1 MTLTESLLPKLSEW
15 KPAGDGRHS
24 LAAAVPEA
32 GWTVTLTADKTD
44 SLSALVWELTLA
56 RTGEAPDGFTLKG
69 WAEGVA
75 KRATGLLE
83 PLRVIEVDDPR
94 GEALLRSDAPAK
106 KGGLVAYYEV
116 KLFGTD
122 RAVVRRFAAL
132 DPRSEIA
139 KQAKRGAG
147 DKPTES
153 GREQVAYALTHEV
166 LAKLAGDISG

>member
-15 KPAGDGRHS
+15 RPAGDGRHS

-32 GWTVTLTADKTD
+32 GWAAQLTADKAD
-44 SLSALVWELTLA
+44 SLSCLVWELTLS
-56 RTGEAPDGFTLKG
+56 RTDPAPDGLTLQT

-83 PLRVIEVDDPR
+83 PLRVLEVDAVR

-106 KGGLVAYYEV
+106 KGERVAYYEV

-122 RAVVRRFAAL
+122 RAVVRRFAAS
-132 DPRSEIA
+132 R
-139 KQAKRGAG
+139 
-147 DKPTES
+147 TES
-153 GREQVAYALTHEV
+153 GRDQVAFALTHEV
-166 LAKLAGDISG
+166 LAKLAGDIAG